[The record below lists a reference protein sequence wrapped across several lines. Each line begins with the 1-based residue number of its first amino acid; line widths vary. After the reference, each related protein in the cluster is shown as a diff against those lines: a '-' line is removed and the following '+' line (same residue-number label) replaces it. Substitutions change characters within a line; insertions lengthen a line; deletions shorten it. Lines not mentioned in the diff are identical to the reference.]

1 MDIRVLKPNEVTENY
16 VKWFLDKNVTK
27 YSENQYREFS
37 FETQVAYVDNCLK
50 NESISLYGIFENKR
64 HIGNVTLDNIN
75 FIHKR
80 AELTYIIGERDFW
93 GKGIAKR
100 AITEI
105 IKIARQEF
113 KLNKLYAG
121 TAINNIASKKVLE
134 FNGFIL
140 EGVRKKHLYLN
151 NKYQDQLDYGLI
163 L

>member
-50 NESISLYGIFENKR
+50 NENISLYGIFENKR

-121 TAINNIASKKVLE
+121 TASNNIASKKVLE

-151 NKYQDQLDYGLI
+151 NKYEDQLDYGLI

>member
-37 FETQVAYVDNCLK
+37 FETQVTYVDNCLK
-50 NESISLYGIFENKR
+50 NENISLYGIFENKR

-121 TAINNIASKKVLE
+121 TASNNIASKKVLE

-151 NKYQDQLDYGLI
+151 NKYEDQLDYGLI